1 MFFCWEPQGK
11 GDHITLVQ
19 TIPFYPGLQL
29 LVCVKKPQIQ
39 RELSF
44 LRGAFHLVD
53 VGSISHGV
61 FEFFCSI
68 VVGEI
73 GTPRENKHDNNTSTV
88 NEDVFRIF
96 CIEHGDFPACH
107 VSFQACN
114 VFEAIYL
121 LYLWKPLMKC
131 HFDNLCT
138 PQHLCNLMI
147 FIDVT
152 DVGSLF
158 RPIYQVTKRS
168 IVRCLD
174 SLKKSELLSSTKNK
188 LVVCFRSSFGNFSF
202 QRQITHVTFL
212 AARGVGIKYCSG
224 CWQMTESTELT
235 IMKPFHW
242 RGVIDM
248 WVSNR
253 LFGMGRL
260 WRFSG
265 HVEVSS
271 LINFCRAKNM
281 RSLAPSSLKCYILL
295 VPETNMAFRK
305 TIGVWKVQVV
315 LVWGCLGCKQLV
327 SFWRV
332 SAYWLVNTSLILHKW
347 AQYWCMRHT
356 HTSG

>member
-1 MFFCWEPQGK
+1 MWKNLRSKE
-11 GDHITLVQ
+11 
-19 TIPFYPGLQL
+19 
-29 LVCVKKPQIQ
+29 
-39 RELSF
+39 SF
-44 LRGAFHLVD
+44 PSCEVLFTWW
-53 VGSISHGV
+53 I
-61 FEFFCSI
+61 CSI

-107 VSFQACN
+107 VSCQACN

-212 AARGVGIKYCSG
+212 AARGVGIKCSG

-235 IMKPFHW
+235 VMKPFHW

-253 LFGMGRL
+253 LFGMVGFGVFQGMSKFQA
-260 WRFSG
+260 WSTFVG
-265 HVEVSS
+265 PKIWE
-271 LINFCRAKNM
+271 AW
-281 RSLAPSSLKCYILL
+281 LL
-295 VPETNMAFRK
+295 VLWNA
-305 TIGVWKVQVV
+305 
-315 LVWGCLGCKQLV
+315 
-327 SFWRV
+327 
-332 SAYWLVNTSLILHKW
+332 TS
-347 AQYWCMRHT
+347 Y
-356 HTSG
+356 